1 MGQFS
6 VVGIEHDLVEILG
19 TVIDP
24 EDHVHRE
31 SGAIP
36 VVGTGARA
44 RRERPA
50 LHGAPA
56 LANHRTTHTIGVC
69 G

>member
-1 MGQFS
+1 MGQLS
-6 VVGIEHDLVEILG
+6 GVSIEHNLVKILC

-36 VVGTGARA
+36 VVSTGART

-50 LHGAPA
+50 LHGASTF
-56 LANHRTTHTIGVC
+56 ANHRTT
-69 G
+69 